1 MVTALI
7 YILTTKNHPKNP
19 RWNKRYQETK
29 TAPLTLISGGGQFEG
44 IPPSDLS
51 GGRHCWL

>member
-51 GGRHCWL
+51 GGRHC